1 MLLDRYQYDEQL
13 NRALRQ
19 LYQSHGYRQYKVSKF
34 EEYDLYVQNK
44 RFLASEHILTFSD
57 LGGRLMAL
65 KPDITFSIVKNR
77 KQDAPTEKVFYT
89 ENVYRVPK
97 NDNSFREIL
106 QTGLECV
113 GTVDLYAMSEVLML
127 AARSLSLISADYVLD
142 VSELGILS
150 GVLADCGAEQRT
162 RILSA
167 FWEKNAHE
175 LAAACEGLPEETC
188 DVLRALISLSGPLK
202 ETLERVKALPLPEGS
217 AAAVKNLQGV
227 AALLDCWGVRNVNL
241 DFSVVDDMDYY
252 NGLMC
257 KGFVEGIP
265 AAVLSGGRYDGLLAK
280 MGKRG
285 EAMGFAVYLDQ
296 LERFYRR
303 ESNYDF
309 DTLLLYDADT
319 DPALLVSRVEQERDE
334 GRSVRAQ
341 WEAPPEGSWWKE
353 IDLRK
358 EPPCDR

>member
-65 KPDITFSIVKNR
+65 KPDITLSIVKHL
-77 KQDAPTEKVFYT
+77 KQGAPTEKVFYT

-97 NDNSFREIL
+97 NDTSFREIL
-106 QTGLECV
+106 QTGLECI
-113 GTVDLYAMSEVLML
+113 GQVDLYAMSEVLLL
-127 AARSLSLISADYVLD
+127 AAGSLSLISTEYVLD
-142 VSELGILS
+142 VSDLGILS
-150 GVLADCGAEQRT
+150 GILQDCGEEQKRN
-162 RILSA
+162 ILAA
-167 FWEKNAHE
+167 FGEKNGHE
-175 LAAACEGLPEETC
+175 LTYACMGLPEKTT
-188 DVLRALISLSGPLK
+188 ALLQSLLSLSGPLK
-202 ETLERVKALPLPEGS
+202 ETLEQVKALELPESS
-217 AAAVKNLQGV
+217 AAAVKNLQGI
-227 AALLDCWGVRNVNL
+227 AALLAQCGVRNVNL

-265 AAVLSGGRYDGLLAK
+265 AAVLSGGRYDGLLSK
-280 MGKRG
+280 MGKGG

-309 DTLLLYDADT
+309 DTLILYDDDT
-319 DPALLVSRVEQERDE
+319 EPGVLMSRVEQERDE

-341 WEAPPEGSWWKE
+341 LGAAPEASYWKE
-353 IDLRK
+353 IDLR
-358 EPPCDR
+358 RAAT